1 MTAPS
6 PGGRERSDSVASSV
20 FEQHDESF
28 VRSTRRTLDNCRVSV
43 VDVGILV
50 ALLGLCLL
58 GQLSPTPITFAGW
71 STIFM
76 IGVAVLLMARHGAP
90 PDVTL
95 LACTGLLRVGGVIS
109 SSEAWQGF
117 GSPDIISI
125 GVLFAV
131 AKGLQEAGTMELVL
145 RAALGS
151 PRSVPVAVVRVMA
164 PLVVLSAFM
173 NDIFCVIVLIP
184 VVETWAAR
192 IDVHPR
198 RLMLPVAFGAL
209 LGGMCTL
216 LGTSTNLVLNDLIKK
231 DYKDDAAALAP
242 LELFSCSVVA
252 VPVAAIGTL
261 YMAFAM
267 RSLLPPKDGDAVG
280 RGGKLA
286 APLLDD
292 DAPAPREFP
301 YVVEVEVDDAA
312 AGGGLVGEP
321 LEQTSLVRTPGAAVL
336 KLRPWSGEPVP
347 SVLRRKFSLRRS
359 SSASN
364 ASAAEEREEC
374 KDEEAGELSKNR
386 RLAAGDVLV
395 VACDGDGLAALR
407 RVRGVRLAPTTGDAA
422 RLGRATPTAPPA
434 AARGRARAGV
444 PLVGAGT
451 DDDGDAALVASREY
465 GAALVAARAGDAA
478 LRPGSLAL
486 LEARPEIL
494 AARAADFSLARVV
507 PDSAPPRASRS
518 YDSFRCWLALAVM
531 LAMIAAFSFNELT
544 LLEASLLATGLL
556 VFTQCLTIEQAFAAI
571 KGRDLVAIV
580 AAYGV
585 GAALGNT
592 GVASTLA
599 HRICDL
605 GQRLGASGLLAL
617 VYLVIALLGSIMSNQ
632 AVVILLYPILKEVAG
647 TQDLVSMKQLVNVLV
662 IGSSSSFLT
671 PFSYQTN
678 LLVQH
683 YYEFSDFLR
692 VGSGLTLLL
701 TVATSVLV
709 VTLVD

>member
-347 SVLRRKFSLRRS
+347 SVLRRKSLRRS

-364 ASAAEEREEC
+364 ASAAEERKEGG
-374 KDEEAGELSKNR
+374 DEEAGELPKT
-386 RLAAGDVLV
+386 AGS
-395 VACDGDGLAALR
+395 
-407 RVRGVRLAPTTGDAA
+407 P
-422 RLGRATPTAPPA
+422 RAT
-434 AARGRARAGV
+434 
-444 PLVGAGT
+444 
-451 DDDGDAALVASREY
+451 
-465 GAALVAARAGDAA
+465 
-478 LRPGSLAL
+478 
-486 LEARPEIL
+486 
-494 AARAADFSLARVV
+494 
-507 PDSAPPRASRS
+507 
-518 YDSFRCWLALAVM
+518 FRCWLALAVM

>member
-43 VDVGILV
+43 VD
-50 ALLGLCLL
+50 
-58 GQLSPTPITFAGW
+58 
-71 STIFM
+71 
-76 IGVAVLLMARHGAP
+76 
-90 PDVTL
+90 
-95 LACTGLLRVGGVIS
+95 
-109 SSEAWQGF
+109 GF

-301 YVVEVEVDDAA
+301 YV
-312 AGGGLVGEP
+312 
-321 LEQTSLVRTPGAAVL
+321 TSLVRTPGAAVL

-347 SVLRRKFSLRRS
+347 SVLRRKSLRRS

-364 ASAAEEREEC
+364 ASAAEERKEGG
-374 KDEEAGELSKNR
+374 DEEAGELPKNR

-422 RLGRATPTAPPA
+422 ARVATPDGATGGCS
-434 AARGRARAGV
+434 RSRSRRV

-465 GAALVAARAGDAA
+465 GAALARWRR
-478 LRPGSLAL
+478 RPAGSLAL

>member
-28 VRSTRRTLDNCRVSV
+28 VRSTRRTLDNFRVSV

-184 VVETWAAR
+184 VVETRAAR
-192 IDVHPR
+192 IDIHPR

-231 DYKDDAAALAP
+231 DYKNDATALAP

-261 YMAFAM
+261 YMA
-267 RSLLPPKDGDAVG
+267 
-280 RGGKLA
+280 
-286 APLLDD
+286 
-292 DAPAPREFP
+292 
-301 YVVEVEVDDAA
+301 
-312 AGGGLVGEP
+312 
-321 LEQTSLVRTPGAAVL
+321 LE
-336 KLRPWSGEPVP
+336 
-347 SVLRRKFSLRRS
+347 
-359 SSASN
+359 
-364 ASAAEEREEC
+364 
-374 KDEEAGELSKNR
+374 
-386 RLAAGDVLV
+386 
-395 VACDGDGLAALR
+395 
-407 RVRGVRLAPTTGDAA
+407 
-422 RLGRATPTAPPA
+422 
-434 AARGRARAGV
+434 
-444 PLVGAGT
+444 
-451 DDDGDAALVASREY
+451 
-465 GAALVAARAGDAA
+465 
-478 LRPGSLAL
+478 
-486 LEARPEIL
+486 
-494 AARAADFSLARVV
+494 
-507 PDSAPPRASRS
+507 
-518 YDSFRCWLALAVM
+518 
-531 LAMIAAFSFNELT
+531 
-544 LLEASLLATGLL
+544 
-556 VFTQCLTIEQAFAAI
+556 
-571 KGRDLVAIV
+571 
-580 AAYGV
+580 
-585 GAALGNT
+585 
-592 GVASTLA
+592 
-599 HRICDL
+599 
-605 GQRLGASGLLAL
+605 
-617 VYLVIALLGSIMSNQ
+617 
-632 AVVILLYPILKEVAG
+632 
-647 TQDLVSMKQLVNVLV
+647 
-662 IGSSSSFLT
+662 
-671 PFSYQTN
+671 
-678 LLVQH
+678 
-683 YYEFSDFLR
+683 
-692 VGSGLTLLL
+692 
-701 TVATSVLV
+701 
-709 VTLVD
+709 